1 MMMKTTFAAVFCVA
15 ALVTSA
21 RMLAHH
27 SFAADF
33 DANKPVTLSGTVT
46 KIEWANPHTWFFVD
60 VKSEDGKVANWGLE
74 LAGPAQLVRAG
85 WKRDSLKVG
94 DAVIVDARRARDGT
108 NTANGI
114 SVVLAST
121 GQRLFGASSQGN

>member
-1 MMMKTTFAAVFCVA
+1 MMMKTTLAAAICVA

-21 RMLAHH
+21 RTLAHH

-33 DANKPVTLSGTVT
+33 DATKPVTLSGTVT

-60 VKSEDGKVANWGLE
+60 VKGEDGKVSNWGLE

-85 WKRDSLKVG
+85 WRRDSLKVG
-94 DAVIVDARRARDGT
+94 DAVTVDARRARDGT
-108 NTANGI
+108 NNANAI

-121 GQRLFGASSQGN
+121 GQRLFGASSQGK